1 MKFNIALSA
10 IILSTGTTAAITTT
24 AAAQVHG
31 VQAAR
36 EHEGHEA
43 DALKTR
49 IATVQ
54 ARIAEGRRSGKVS
67 RVRASRLDRQVA
79 QVRSSM
85 TSLNRKQGFVS
96 AAELATYN
104 RTLGGV
110 DVALDGY
117 GVPRGYGNDA
127 LVAPHGRR

>member
-1 MKFNIALSA
+1 MKFAIAFSALVLSA
-10 IILSTGTTAAITTT
+10 GAMAAIPT
-24 AAAQVHG
+24 AAAAQAHG
-31 VQAAR
+31 AQAAR
-36 EHEGHEA
+36 ARNGHEV
-43 DALKTR
+43 DALTTR
-49 IATVQ
+49 ITTVQ

-79 QVRSSM
+79 QVRTSM
-85 TSLNRKQGFVS
+85 TGLNRKQGFVS
-96 AAELATYN
+96 AAQQATYN